1 MNDTYY
7 NGGGFY
13 EEEDL
18 DFLLSEDCQSFMY
31 EASEQVKQSFLSR
44 IATKIKTMFQKI
56 RNFFTSSA
64 AKKQAEQLKNA
75 VDENPEL
82 AKQKI
87 QIEDYESQYKLG
99 RKALAKIKK
108 AKSKEEAD
116 QIVAQY
122 QASRKRRK
130 IVTITVGAALTAVIG
145 GTLYARAKTKM
156 AEIEEDLPYAKLDYL
171 KASKKHSEVSRDNA
185 KKRKNIELDLDNRLK
200 TGRTQKDKEDYEAA
214 KQKAFELHRKYSDEE
229 DKTFNEMMPRKEEYN
244 TLLKQREAGVLGLMA
259 QDVRDQVMKP
269 IEAIKRAVGKGPKTE
284 TPSKT
289 PKERPS
295 ERYRRKEEE
304 DAEKSRAA
312 QARMRAVNKHSHEAD
327 FYGRVADAQDAFA
340 KHDEKEL
347 KDLEEEIA
355 KKKKKK

>member
-13 EEEDL
+13 EDEDL
-18 DFLLSEDCQSFMY
+18 DFLLSEDCQNFMY
-31 EASEQVKQSFLSR
+31 EASAQVKQSFLSR

-99 RKALAKIKK
+99 KRALAKIKK

-156 AEIEEDLPYAKLDYL
+156 AEIEEDLPYAKMEDLEAR
-171 KASKKHSEVSRDNA
+171 KAYSQTKADNF
-185 KKRKNIELDLDNRLK
+185 KKRKSLEDGK
-200 TGRTQKDKEDYEAA
+200 TAGARFGGPT
-214 KQKAFELHRKYSDEE
+214 
-229 DKTFNEMMPRKEEYN
+229 TKEEYDKYVKKAEELN
-244 TLLKQREAGVLGLMA
+244 KQYDAEEIRAAGKLMEKSAIHDSLKKQHEAGILGLMA

-269 IEAIKRAVGKGPKTE
+269 IQAIKRAMGKGSATGTA
-284 TPSKT
+284 TPT
-289 PKERPS
+289 ERPS
-295 ERYRRKEEE
+295 AKYKQKEE
-304 DAEKSRAA
+304 AEK
-312 QARMRAVNKHSHEAD
+312 ARQE
-327 FYGRVADAQDAFA
+327 
-340 KHDEKEL
+340 EL
-347 KDLEEEIA
+347 KRGETYGKMAAAYADDAKRADEELDELRKSMSEKS
-355 KKKKKK
+355 KKKKK

>member
-1 MNDTYY
+1 MVELYY
-7 NGGGFY
+7 EGGGFY
-13 EEEDL
+13 EDEDL
-18 DFLLSEDCQSFMY
+18 DFLLSEDCQNFMY

-99 RKALAKIKK
+99 KRALAKIKK

-156 AEIEEDLPYAKLDYL
+156 AEIEEDLPYARLDYL
-171 KASKKHSEVSRDNA
+171 KASKKYSEVLADNS
-185 KKRKNIELDLDNRLK
+185 KKRKNIEVELDNRLK
-200 TGRTQKDKEDYEAA
+200 SARTQKDKEDYEAA
-214 KQKAFELHRKYSDEE
+214 KKKADELDWKYWDAEHPVA
-229 DKTFNEMMPRKEEYN
+229 DKMMSRKEEYDA
-244 TLLKQREAGVLGLMA
+244 LKKQKEAGILGLMA

-269 IEAIKRAVGKGPKTE
+269 LQAIKRAVGKGPKTE

-295 ERYRRKEEE
+295 DRYKRKEEE
-304 DAEKSRAA
+304 RAQKSRED
-312 QARMRAVNKHSHEAD
+312 QKRMAEFNKHANSAD
-327 FYGRVADAQDAFA
+327 LHGDLSDMYDRWA
-340 KHDEKEL
+340 KGDEKEI
-347 KDLEEEIA
+347 KDLEEQIA
-355 KKKKKK
+355 KKKKK

>member
-1 MNDTYY
+1 MVELYY
-7 NGGGFY
+7 EGGGFY

-18 DFLLSEDCQSFMY
+18 DFLLSEDCQNFIY
-31 EASEQVKQSFLSR
+31 EASAQVKQSFLSR

-99 RKALAKIKK
+99 KRALAKIKK

-171 KASKKHSEVSRDNA
+171 KASKEHSEIVRDNA
-185 KKRKNIELDLDNRLK
+185 KKRQNIEYDLDTRLK

-214 KQKAFELHRKYSDEE
+214 KKKAFELGRKYSDEE
-229 DKTFNEMMPRKEEYN
+229 NKAFDKMMPRKEEYN

-295 ERYRRKEEE
+295 ERYKRKEEE
-304 DAEKSRAA
+304 
-312 QARMRAVNKHSHEAD
+312 QARQSKEAQDRMDALNKHSRGGD
-327 FYGRVADAQDAFA
+327 FYGNMANAFDDLS
-340 KHDEKEL
+340 KIDEKEL
-347 KDLEEEIA
+347 KEVEEEIA
-355 KKKKKK
+355 KRKKKK

>member
-1 MNDTYY
+1 MIFEYTFE
-7 NGGGFY
+7 GGFY

-18 DFLLSEDCQSFMY
+18 DFLLSEDCQNFMY
-31 EASEQVKQSFLSR
+31 EASAQVKQSFLSR

-99 RKALAKIKK
+99 KKALAKIKK

-171 KASKKHSEVSRDNA
+171 KASKKYSEVSRDNA
-185 KKRKNIELDLDNRLK
+185 KKRKNIEVELDNRLK
-200 TGRTQKDKEDYEAA
+200 SARTEKDKKDYEAA
-214 KQKAFELHRKYSDEE
+214 KETARKLDWKYWDEE
-229 DKTFNEMMPRKEEYN
+229 DRAAKEFLPRKYEYDA
-244 TLLKQREAGVLGLMA
+244 LKMQKEAGILGLMA

-269 IEAIKRAVGKGPKTE
+269 IDAIRRAVGKGSKTQ

-289 PKERPS
+289 PAERPS

-304 DAEKSRAA
+304 QAQKSRED
-312 QARMRAVNKHSHEAD
+312 QKRMDEFNKHANYAD
-327 FYGRVADAQDAFA
+327 LHGSEVDMFDKFA
-340 KHDEKEL
+340 KIDEKEI

>member
-1 MNDTYY
+1 MTPIIME
-7 NGGGFY
+7 GGFY
-13 EEEDL
+13 EEDL
-18 DFLLSEDCQSFMY
+18 DFLLSEDCQNFMY
-31 EASEQVKQSFLSR
+31 EASAQVKQSFLSR

-99 RKALAKIKK
+99 KRALAKIKK

-130 IVTITVGAALTAVIG
+130 IVTITVGAALATVVG

-156 AEIEEDLPYAKLDYL
+156 AEIEEDLPYAKMEDLEAR
-171 KASKKHSEVSRDNA
+171 KAYSQTKSDNF
-185 KKRKNIELDLDNRLK
+185 KKRKSLEDGK
-200 TGRTQKDKEDYEAA
+200 TAGARFGGPT
-214 KQKAFELHRKYSDEE
+214 
-229 DKTFNEMMPRKEEYN
+229 TKEEYDKYVKKAEELN
-244 TLLKQREAGVLGLMA
+244 KQYDIEDATAAAKWAEKSDIHDALKRQHEAGILGLMA

-269 IEAIKRAVGKGPKTE
+269 IQAIKRAMGKGSTA
-284 TPSKT
+284 TTT

-295 ERYRRKEEE
+295 TKYKQKEAEEKARQAELKRGETYGDLADAYGAAAKRADEELDELRKSMS
-304 DAEKSRAA
+304 EKS
-312 QARMRAVNKHSHEAD
+312 
-327 FYGRVADAQDAFA
+327 
-340 KHDEKEL
+340 
-347 KDLEEEIA
+347 
-355 KKKKKK
+355 KKKK